1 MQLMIIESPGK
12 IKKITSFLPTGFTVK
27 ASVGH
32 VRDLKQKSM
41 SVDVENDFN
50 PLYEVLP
57 DKRAIVRELA
67 SLAKKASCVWL
78 ATDADLE
85 GEAIAFHLQEV
96 LKLSSNNKVKRITYN
111 EITRDAIANAMQ
123 NPRQVDMN
131 IVKAQQARRVVD
143 RLLGYDISP
152 LLWVHIKTKLSAGR
166 VQSIAL
172 KLLVERQRD
181 IDEHQPVKYFDL
193 VAQFRTTGTEHCLD
207 AQYVDKVNDI
217 DTLSAMLDDMRIAT
231 FTIGSVQRS
240 SESSQPPAPYT
251 TSSLQQ
257 DAHAR
262 HGLSP
267 KQTMF
272 AAQKLY
278 EQGHITYM
286 RTDSKAMASQAM
298 LAAKDTITT
307 TFGTANYQERHF
319 TKTASGAQMAHE
331 CIRPCTMSKR
341 CLDIDPVSNEFKLYD
356 TIWKRTIASQMVTAE
371 FDALTINVDY
381 RSGFVSKT
389 RQIVRPGWKRVYGE
403 VKTDNRFGDMLK
415 LYKENST
422 LELVSAT
429 GDEKATLPPPYYTE
443 ASLVKKLEDIGC
455 GRPST
460 YASTVSLVQERNYAI
475 KTEISAASE
484 KIEQVVLSRR
494 GDRFSIKKQSVETSK
509 SQQSGKL
516 VPTATGTAVM
526 SFLQQHFGNIV
537 DYGFTSKLE
546 SQMDAI
552 ADGQK
557 SWTDVVKTFYDAYH
571 PTATE
576 LKRSTTSKPNLNEKR
591 YLGEHPVS
599 KKAVH
604 VFRAK
609 YKNAVQLGEGLQA
622 QYANFKEES
631 IALQNIDLQQA
642 IALFDSTPLS
652 TIKKAKTK
660 RKGFK
665 KRPAH
670 S

>member
-41 SVDVENDFN
+41 SVDVDNNFD
-50 PLYEVLP
+50 PVYEILS
-57 DKRAIVRELA
+57 DKRAIVRELTA
-67 SLAKKASCVWL
+67 LAKKASCVWL

-85 GEAIAFHLQEV
+85 GEAIAFHLQQV
-96 LKLSSNNKVKRITYN
+96 LKLSSNKVKRITYN
-111 EITRDAIANAMQ
+111 EITKDAIANAMQ

-131 IVKAQQARRVVD
+131 VVKAQQARRVVD

-152 LLWVHIKTKLSAGR
+152 LLWMHIKTKLSAGR

-172 KLLVERQRD
+172 KLLVERQKE
-181 IDEHQPVKYFDL
+181 IDQHRSKKYFDL
-193 VAQFRTTGTEHCLD
+193 GTQFRTTGTEHCLD
-207 AQYVDKVNDI
+207 ARYVDRVNDV
-217 DTLSAMLDDMRIAT
+217 DTLTAMLDDMRTAK
-231 FTIGSVQRS
+231 FTIGSVLRS

-251 TSSLQQ
+251 TSTLQQ

-298 LAAKDTITT
+298 LAAKETITT
-307 TFGTANYQERHF
+307 LFGEADHQERHF

-331 CIRPCTMSKR
+331 CIRPCTISKR
-341 CLDIDPVSNEFKLYD
+341 CLALDPLSSEFKLYD
-356 TIWKRTIASQMVTAE
+356 TIWKRTIASQMVAAE
-371 FDALTINVDY
+371 FDALTISVDY
-381 RSGFVSKT
+381 RSGFLAKT

-403 VKTDNRFGDMLK
+403 MKTDDRFDDFQK
-415 LYKENST
+415 LYKENSRV
-422 LELVSAT
+422 ELVSAT
-429 GDEKATLPPPYYTE
+429 GDEKATQPPPYYTE

-460 YASTVSLVQERNYAI
+460 YASTVSLIQERSYAI
-475 KTEISAASE
+475 KTDISAVKE
-484 KIEQVVLSRR
+484 KVMQIVLKRD
-494 GDRFSIKKQSVETSK
+494 GDRFCINKGSVSTNP
-509 SQQSGKL
+509 SQKSGKL
-516 VPTATGTAVM
+516 IPTSTGAAVM
-526 SFLQQHFGNIV
+526 SFLEQHFGNIV

-546 SQMDAI
+546 TQMDAI

-557 SWTDVVKTFYDAYH
+557 NWTETVRSFYEAYH
-571 PTATE
+571 PTAVE
-576 LKRSTTSKPNLNEKR
+576 LRRSTTSKPNLNDKR
-591 YLGEHPVS
+591 YLGEHPRS

-609 YKNAVQLGEGLQA
+609 YNNAVQLGEGAQA
-622 QYANFKEES
+622 KYANFKEDS
-631 IALQNIDLQQA
+631 IALQSIDLQQA
-642 IALFDSTPLS
+642 VDVLDSSPLS
-652 TIKKAKTK
+652 SVKTKKSKKAK
-660 RKGFK
+660 K
-665 KRPAH
+665 K
-670 S
+670 